1 MRIALTVNGRP
12 EVVEVSPRT
21 NLADFVREHLL
32 LTGTHVGCEH
42 GVCGACT
49 VVINGETARS
59 CITYAASCDGAE
71 VRTIEG
77 YGCDPLMARLR
88 LAFKQEHA
96 LQCGYCTPGM
106 LIAARDLIRRKGGLS
121 ESEIRVAMSG
131 NLCRCT
137 GYVGIIRAI
146 EAVMAERDGLLGGVE
161 PAVSYLG
168 PSPGLTGAGANIVP
182 PRTASAAGVA
192 SAPPAP
198 SSAADLAP
206 WDDRNATRLE
216 EQIRIPA
223 PRVAVWALM
232 SDVERVAACVP
243 GARLDGPPMGEQIT
257 GVIAV
262 KLGPIATSFRGVG
275 RIATNDAGWRGSVE
289 GQGQDGSSRAR
300 GRITYR
306 LLDDGPQATR
316 VDMEIAYALTGPL
329 AQFSRGDLV
338 RNIVRSIARAFA
350 ANVAAEIAHGAG
362 DGRPGGGL
370 RPQAAPLNAGRL
382 MWLLVTSRLRA
393 IVARLTGR
401 SPER

>member
-21 NLADFVREHLL
+21 NLADLVREHLL

-59 CITYAASCDGAE
+59 CITYAASCEGAE

-77 YGCDPLMARLR
+77 FSDDPLMARLR
-88 LAFKQEHA
+88 LAFKTEHA
-96 LQCGYCTPGM
+96 LQCGFCTPGM
-106 LIAARDLIRRKGGLS
+106 LIAARDLIRRKGGSS
-121 ESEIRVAMSG
+121 ETEIRVAMSG

-161 PAVSYLG
+161 PAATYLG
-168 PSPGLTGAGANIVP
+168 PSPGLTGAGATIGPHRAATTAGAEAP
-182 PRTASAAGVA
+182 PGASA
-192 SAPPAP
+192 S
-198 SSAADLAP
+198 ADLTA
-206 WDDRNATRLE
+206 WDDRSATRLE

-223 PRVAVWALM
+223 PRVKVWALM
-232 SDVERVAACVP
+232 SDIERVAACVP
-243 GARLDGPPMGEQIT
+243 GARLDGPPVGDRVT
-257 GVIAV
+257 GAIAV

-275 RIATNDAGWRGSVE
+275 RISSNDAGWRGTVE

-306 LLDDGPQATR
+306 LREDGAEATR
-316 VDMEIAYALTGPL
+316 VDIEIAYALTGPL

-338 RNIVRSIARAFA
+338 RDIVRGIARAFA
-350 ANVAAEIAHGAG
+350 ANVAAEIARGE
-362 DGRPGGGL
+362 DGGPSHAAR
-370 RPQAAPLNAGRL
+370 RQQAAPLNAGRL
-382 MWLLVTSRLRA
+382 FWTLVKSRLRA

-401 SPER
+401 SLEP